1 MRLGVLD
8 IGSNTVNLLVAE
20 ASPGAMPVATTSH
33 RTVLRLMRFLEPD
46 GALSEEGVGALL
58 ASDCE

>member
-46 GALSEEGVGALL
+46 GALSE
-58 ASDCE
+58 